1 MDYKSWRLR
10 LNIKRTNIETAV
22 LSELIF
28 SSWHQ
33 EASLI
38 KITSTFLFYFY
49 AFRCIQTTAYLTLV
63 ICFVV
68 GCVKEAHSESN
79 FISIKAGWGSTVDA
93 WPHKTAGQVVSLV
106 MLTSCYMPPL
116 IAHRRRL
123 CWWVCH
129 HGLSLLPP
137 ARPPITTLTP
147 NLHTHPVSL
156 CYPSLPLFGQ
166 KWQP

>member
-1 MDYKSWRLR
+1 MALDGLKILRRLR
-10 LNIKRTNIETAV
+10 LNIKRTNTEAAV
-22 LSELIF
+22 LNGLIF
-28 SSWHQ
+28 SGWHW

-38 KITSTFLFYFY
+38 SLDKNYFHKQVFLMLFA
-49 AFRCIQTTAYLTLV
+49 AFKLFFRI
-63 ICFVV
+63 
-68 GCVKEAHSESN
+68 GCVNSDSN

-93 WPHKTAGQVVSLV
+93 WPHKTAGQVVALV

-129 HGLSLLPP
+129 RGLSLLPP
-137 ARPPITTLTP
+137 AHPHPPITTLPP

-156 CYPSLPLFGQ
+156 CYPSAPLFGQ